1 MDKRLPKAVEHGL
14 HELSEEQ
21 PDDFQLERSLARVR
35 QHHSH
40 RRTRFMNK
48 TWIPVAVVAVIFAAL
63 LLIPATYTVTVGSIV
78 EISIPSSDAS
88 LAQTI
93 ADATSDLPG
102 VQSANMMMT
111 PDGLTLRFASSETN
125 QSAVKHTILDA
136 TESMLAGMDYDVS
149 TEAVTVERGGNALAA
164 ITGGTIRINVDGMSD
179 NEIEAAIASAIVGQ
193 GMTPTMVDVQTSADG
208 TQREIQIEM
217 EGDIPEGEERTFQ
230 FEFQGEGEG
239 ADVQAQRQIEWH
251 EETE

>member
-14 HELSEEQ
+14 RELSEEQ
-21 PDDFQLERSLARVR
+21 PDNFQLERSLARVR

-40 RRTRFMNK
+40 RRNRFMNK
-48 TWIPVAVVAVIFAAL
+48 TWIPVAVVAVVLAAL

-78 EISIPSSDAS
+78 EIKVPSMDQSVAMN
-88 LAQTI
+88 LAQ
-93 ADATSDLPG
+93 ATRDLPG

-125 QSAVKHTILDA
+125 QSAIKHTILDA
-136 TESMLAGMDYDVS
+136 AKPMLAGMDYDVS

-164 ITGGTIRINVDGMSD
+164 ITGGTIRLNVAGMSD
-179 NEIEAAIASAIVGQ
+179 DEIEAAIASAIVGQ
-193 GMTPTMVDVQTSADG
+193 GMTPTMVDVQTSANG
-208 TQREIQIEM
+208 EREIQIEM
-217 EGDIPEGEERTFQ
+217 EGDIPDGEERTFQ
-230 FEFQGEGEG
+230 FEFQGDGEG
-239 ADVQAQRQIEWH
+239 AEVQAQRQIEWH